1 MSLLRIQQLGFCL
14 IALLLT
20 TGCSK
25 VDYVKVDNPAYLRV
39 FNNLNYEK
47 TLDSKDQEV
56 PFLAML
62 IDPVMD
68 EKGMPLSAKIMG
80 DFLDQR
86 APYAPPYPSH
96 IGNSTSVNNP
106 EYPGKEDV
114 LVAPVLNGFD
124 LSSWAQIP
132 SGKHRIVFMFRPKNS
147 VPFFNLESRL
157 KTKVLI
163 DTTIVLDEKE
173 VYTLNVLQKDYQTKK
188 NGILLRHENFYKLPL
203 SDSLVY
209 VNFYNLSSKGYWE
222 AGYTEK
228 GGNIGK
234 KGALGDGI
242 RDRMN
247 VFYTLYRKTS
257 TESALNNYFGKYL
270 GEIKRNTGE
279 PDVSPYYSFPLFA
292 DPLSDGIRTD
302 IWQRLDLLAPGM
314 DPASK
319 PYTGIQNET
328 DNNWAPISCFS
339 NGTVPLDMLRGDEN
353 YVLLPNMI
361 VNIHSGVH
369 NPRSFATV
377 NTIEIVNGKAYLTT
391 IQRKYAA
398 PIYK

>member
-14 IALLLT
+14 IALLLI

-25 VDYVKVDNPAYLRV
+25 VDYVKVDSPAYLRV

-68 EKGMPLSAKIMG
+68 EKGIPVSTKIMG

-132 SGKHRIVFMFRPKNS
+132 SGKHRIVFMFRPKNN
-147 VPFFNLESRL
+147 VPFFNLEPRL

-188 NGILLRHENFYKLPL
+188 NGVLLRHENFYKLPL

-228 GGNIGK
+228 GANIGS

-247 VFYTLYRKTS
+247 VFYTLYRKSS
-257 TESALNNYFGKYL
+257 TESVVNNYFGKYL

-314 DPASK
+314 DLASK
-319 PYTGIQNET
+319 PYSGIQMET

-339 NGTVPLDMLRGDEN
+339 NGTVPLDVLRGDEN

-361 VNIHSGVH
+361 VNIHSGIH

-391 IQRKYAA
+391 IQRKYAP

>member
-14 IALLLT
+14 IGLLLI

-25 VDYVKVDNPAYLRV
+25 VDYVKVDSPAYLRV

-68 EKGMPLSAKIMG
+68 EKGMPVSTKIIG

-147 VPFFNLESRL
+147 VPFFSLESSL
-157 KTKVLI
+157 KSKVLI

-173 VYTLNVLQKDYQTKK
+173 VYTLNVLQKDYQTKQ

-222 AGYTEK
+222 ADYTEK
-228 GGNIGK
+228 GANIGK

-247 VFYTLYRKTS
+247 VFYSLYRKS
-257 TESALNNYFGKYL
+257 NTESVLTNYIGKYL

-292 DPLSDGIRTD
+292 DPLSDGILTD

-314 DPASK
+314 DLSSK
-319 PYTGIQNET
+319 PYTGIEQTT

-339 NGTVPLDMLRGDEN
+339 NGTVPLDIIRGDEN

-361 VNIHSGVH
+361 VNIHSGKY

-391 IQRKYAA
+391 IQRKYAP